1 MEEDG
6 RSSSTTTTTAVTDG
20 GGGTNETN
28 NNNNNNNGGSS
39 SSVCT
44 SLDAMAAL
52 FQFLVNN
59 SIVSEYQVAK
69 GVGRLRK
76 LIPDLKLDVPEA
88 DGMLV
93 EFEGLLPSSLLPK

>member
-6 RSSSTTTTTAVTDG
+6 RRGHPTAGEETDNSANG
-20 GGGTNETN
+20 GGEG
-28 NNNNNNNGGSS
+28 GGSI
-39 SSVCT
+39 CT

-69 GVGRLRK
+69 GVSRLRK
-76 LIPDLKLDVPEA
+76 LLPDLKLDVPEA
-88 DGMLV
+88 DGMLL
-93 EFEGLLPSSLLPK
+93 EFEGMLPSSLLPN

>member
-1 MEEDG
+1 MKIAMEEDG
-6 RSSSTTTTTAVTDG
+6 RSGHDATG
-20 GGGTNETN
+20 GGGTDQNGIGGGEGG
-28 NNNNNNNGGSS
+28 GGST
-39 SSVCT
+39 CT

-69 GVGRLRK
+69 GVARLRK
-76 LIPDLKLDVPEA
+76 LLPDLKLDVPEA

-93 EFEGLLPSSLLPK
+93 EFEGMLPSSLLPN